1 MVPVTSSSS
10 ASRWRSWLWRVWPGV
25 VLSGLVALAA
35 TAVNDRVPLV
45 SAMLVA
51 IFAGVLARNLRLVP
65 ALVEPGLALT
75 GKTLLRLG
83 VVLLGLRLSLRAV
96 AALGWGALG
105 VIAITVITVF
115 AVTVW
120 TGARLGVGHATTVLT
135 ATGTAICGAA
145 AVAGMS
151 AVVRA
156 DGPAGTSRAGT
167 RPAGGENAESET
179 VDEAATTAIASVTLF
194 GTVALLALPLL
205 VRWLGLE
212 ATSAGVW
219 VGASVHEV
227 GQVVAA
233 GGLISPEVLDVAVVA
248 KLGRVVLLAPLIAV
262 VGALEGRRLVRL
274 GERPGDDDGA
284 VGLPRAA
291 RPRPRMPLVPWF
303 VVGFV
308 STVLLR
314 TLTEGSVPVAWFEW
328 GSAVASFLLTM
339 AMFAMGAAVDLR
351 RLARGGGRALALGAV
366 SAVVSALVSLL
377 GVMLLV
383 R

>member
-1 MVPVTSSSS
+1 MIAVTSSSNVPQ
-10 ASRWRSWLWRVWPGV
+10 WRSWLWRVWPGV
-25 VLSGLVALAA
+25 VLCGLVALTA
-35 TAVNDRVPLV
+35 TTINDHVPLV

-51 IFAGVLARNLRLVP
+51 IVAGVAARNFRVVP
-65 ALVEPGLALT
+65 AAAEPGLALT
-75 GKTLLRLG
+75 GKTL
-83 VVLLGLRLSLRAV
+83 LRLSLRAV

-105 VIAITVITVF
+105 VIALTVVAVF

-120 TGARLGVGHATTVLT
+120 VGPRLGVPHATTVLT

-156 DGPAGTSRAGT
+156 DGPAGPGGAGQPGA
-167 RPAGGENAESET
+167 RSAGEAGDAAGGES

-194 GTVALLALPLL
+194 GTAALLVLPLL

-212 ATSAGVW
+212 ATPAGVW

-233 GGLISPEVLDVAVVA
+233 GGLISPEALDVAVVA

-262 VGALEGRRLVRL
+262 VGALEAR
-274 GERPGDDDGA
+274 
-284 VGLPRAA
+284 RAA
-291 RPRPRMPLVPWF
+291 RLSGQAGDGGTSRRSGFARNRGSAPLVPWF
-303 VVGFV
+303 VIGFV
-308 STVLLR
+308 VSVLLR
-314 TLTEGSVPVAWFEW
+314 TLGEGSVPVAWFEW

-351 RLARGGGRALALGAV
+351 RLARGGGRALGLGAV
-366 SAVVSALVSLL
+366 AGVVSALVSLL
-377 GVMLLV
+377 GVLVLV

>member
-1 MVPVTSSSS
+1 MVAVTSSSNVPQ
-10 ASRWRSWLWRVWPGV
+10 WRSWLWRVWPGV
-25 VLSGLVALAA
+25 VLCGLVALTA
-35 TAVNDRVPLV
+35 TTINDHVPLV

-51 IFAGVLARNLRLVP
+51 IVAGVAARNLRGVP
-65 ALVEPGLALT
+65 AVAEPGLALT

-105 VIAITVITVF
+105 VIALTVVTVF
-115 AVTVW
+115 AATVW
-120 TGARLGVGHATTVLT
+120 VGPRLGVGHATTVLT
-135 ATGTAICGAA
+135 ATGAAICGAA

-156 DGPAGTSRAGT
+156 DGPVGAGRADT
-167 RPAGGENAESET
+167 RAAGGKGAAGESL
-179 VDEAATTAIASVTLF
+179 DEAATTAIASVTLF
-194 GTVALLALPLL
+194 GTVALLVLPVL

-212 ATSAGVW
+212 ATPAGVW

-233 GGLISPEVLDVAVVA
+233 GGLISPEALDVAVVA

-262 VGALEGRRLVRL
+262 VGALEAR
-274 GERPGDDDGA
+274 
-284 VGLPRAA
+284 RAA
-291 RPRPRMPLVPWF
+291 RLSGQAGDGGTSRRSGFARNRGSAPLVPWF
-303 VVGFV
+303 VIGFV
-308 STVLLR
+308 VSVLLR
-314 TLTEGSVPVAWFEW
+314 TLGEGSVPVAWFEW

-351 RLARGGGRALALGAV
+351 RLARGGGRALGLGAV
-366 SAVVSALVSLL
+366 AGVVSALVSLL
-377 GVMLLV
+377 GVLVLV